1 MLIAR
6 NVPVSDGHGHLARQ
20 SPFSAAGQR
29 HRRCQAADGPDT
41 DALLDFRVNVTLD
54 GERLTASEIDELLA
68 ASDGLHLVRGRCVE
82 VDRAKLGRM
91 LDEFRAVEKVAKEN
105 GLDFA
110 AAMRLLA
117 GARVS
122 GDERLDAA
130 GLQPRRR
137 RSCSTRRSRWRSK
150 PRVIRG
156 H

>member
-1 MLIAR
+1 
-6 NVPVSDGHGHLARQ
+6 
-20 SPFSAAGQR
+20 
-29 HRRCQAADGPDT
+29 
-41 DALLDFRVNVTLD
+41 VNVTLD

-150 PRVIRG
+150 PLVIRG